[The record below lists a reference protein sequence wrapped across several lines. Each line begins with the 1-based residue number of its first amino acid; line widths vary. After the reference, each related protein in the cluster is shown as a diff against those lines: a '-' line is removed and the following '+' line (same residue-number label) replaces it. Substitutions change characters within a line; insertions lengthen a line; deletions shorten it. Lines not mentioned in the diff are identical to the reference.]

1 MELSAATSSHK
12 SGRRNKFKLSSFP
25 EYVRKVQQ
33 ISSNQSVTAN
43 RGLVPLQLTR
53 SKKQTLS
60 RALSCFETSSNSP
73 LLNRSPA
80 RPRAATLPPL
90 HNSLGAA
97 EGFGKT
103 NKLSK
108 TTQPYKEC
116 LTNCAGTSSP
126 LAIHRASSFPQIDP
140 KPVCQQQKVKN
151 KSPYL
156 QPLVHKPYY
165 RKQLA
170 PRTDSSR
177 SPKNSR
183 TSKTDSRTRSH
194 TIHEIS
200 DEKQR
205 ESTCMDKPVAKEVAT
220 LTIPYIT
227 LRTAT
232 PSGSE
237 SDLSASLTDQ
247 FAVRKQLAAELEKL
261 NREVHDIVVCV
272 DKVE

>member
-1 MELSAATSSHK
+1 MELSAADAAQSHQ

-33 ISSNQSVTAN
+33 ITCNQSVTAN
-43 RGLVPLQLTR
+43 RGPLQLTR
-53 SKKQTLS
+53 SKKQNLS
-60 RALSCFETSSNSP
+60 RTLSCFATSSNSP
-73 LLNRSPA
+73 LLSRPSA

-90 HNSLGAA
+90 HNSSEVA
-97 EGFGKT
+97 EGFGRT

-108 TTQPYKEC
+108 TARPCKDR
-116 LTNCAGTSSP
+116 LTTWSCTRSP
-126 LAIHRASSFPQIDP
+126 DDHHSLHRASSFPQIDP
-140 KPVCQQQKVKN
+140 KPVGQQQKAKK

-165 RKQLA
+165 RKQVALTA
-170 PRTDSSR
+170 SR

-183 TSKTDSRTRSH
+183 TSKTVDSRTRSH

-200 DEKQR
+200 DKKQD
-205 ESTCMDKPVAKEVAT
+205 ESTTMEKPTTT
-220 LTIPYIT
+220 LTIPSIT
-227 LRTAT
+227 LRVAT
-232 PSGSE
+232 PSSSE

-261 NREVHDIVVCV
+261 NREMHDIIVCV
-272 DKVE
+272 DKVD